1 MNNIDFEEEINL
13 INNNNLKFMN
23 DAISQSQ
30 NTSRENFEPHENG
43 KTHKIKD
50 FKFIK
55 LIMFSCFISLGFINH
70 IGYYLILTSSQHFAT
85 KLGNES
91 LIAFY
96 PLALI
101 FFNSFTRIMNSKY
114 FINISY
120 FIRVIFLSLYFSTG
134 FISMFF
140 ILHKM
145 TNSKNTNLAFWL
157 TMIPAI
163 IMGTG
168 ESLGEVT
175 ILGYISTFKGN
186 YVSGFNIGSS
196 MAGVSGSLLSLLLK
210 RYNNIN
216 LKNVY
221 LFLTLFAVLY
231 LFIFMITICGYKEK
245 KNYYKGGGENYVTIT
260 GKNENLNCKNINL
273 SINFARFHLINLALT
288 NFLQYTICYC
298 FAERANKFEYIDSKG
313 TIFHSVQYESFLLI
327 YEIGM
332 VISSSCLFLIKNI
345 KNLEIFTYLQ
355 LINFILWFLE
365 ALLGYIS
372 NQWICFI
379 HLFFVGVCA
388 GSSNVGL
395 LNNLFE
401 SKYINQ
407 NYKELCLNICEY
419 FMDWAILIS
428 SVTSLLFD
436 NTFLKTK

>member
-1 MNNIDFEEEINL
+1 MNIFDTEEEINL
-13 INNNNLKFMN
+13 INNNKIKIMN
-23 DAISQSQ
+23 DMTSQSQ
-30 NTSRENFEPHENG
+30 NINNDNIITKENDKSDKLKE
-43 KTHKIKD
+43 

-70 IGYYLILTSSQHFAT
+70 IGYYLILTSSQQFAT

-120 FIRVIFLSLYFSTG
+120 FIRVIFLSLYFFTG

-140 ILHKM
+140 ILNKM
-145 TNSKNTNLAFWL
+145 ANSKNTNLAFWL
-157 TMIPAI
+157 SMFPSI

-186 YVSGFNIGSS
+186 YVSGFNVGSA
-196 MAGVSGSLLSLLLK
+196 MAGVSGSLLSLLMK
-210 RYNNIN
+210 RYNIN

-245 KNYYKGGGENYVTIT
+245 KNYYKKGENYVTLT
-260 GKNENLNCKNINL
+260 GKNEYLNCKNIKI
-273 SINFARFHLINLALT
+273 SINFATFHLTNLALT

-298 FAERANKFEYIDSKG
+298 FAERANKFEYINSKN
-313 TIFHSVQYESFLLI
+313 TIFNSIQYEAFLLF
-327 YEIGM
+327 YEIGV
-332 VISSSCLFLIKNI
+332 VISNSCLFLIKQIN
-345 KNLEIFTYLQ
+345 KLEIFTYLQ
-355 LINFILWFLE
+355 GINFILWFFE
-365 ALLGYIS
+365 AMFGFIS

-379 HLFFVGVCA
+379 HLFFVGICA
-388 GSSNVGL
+388 GGSNVGL

-419 FMDWAILIS
+419 FMDWAILS
-428 SVTSLLFD
+428 SSIMSLIFD
-436 NTFLKTK
+436 NTFLKAK

>member
-1 MNNIDFEEEINL
+1 MNNSDFEEEINL
-13 INNNNLKFMN
+13 INNNKLNFMN
-23 DAISQSQ
+23 DINSQSQ
-30 NTSRENFEPHENG
+30 NITKENFGPIENSNN
-43 KTHKIKD
+43 HKVKEI
-50 FKFIK
+50 KFIK

-120 FIRVIFLSLYFSTG
+120 FIRVIFLSLYFCTG

-140 ILHKM
+140 ILDKM

-157 TMIPAI
+157 TMFPSI

-175 ILGYISTFKGN
+175 ILGYIATFKGN
-186 YVSGFNIGSS
+186 YVSGFNVGSA
-196 MAGVSGSLLSLLLK
+196 MAGLSGSFLSLLLK
-210 RYNNIN
+210 KYDIN

-231 LFIFMITICGYKEK
+231 LFIFMVTICGYKEK
-245 KNYYKGGGENYVTIT
+245 KNYHKHGQHYVTIT
-260 GKNENLNCKNINL
+260 EKNEYLTCKNVRLGICYAN
-273 SINFARFHLINLALT
+273 FHLTNLALT

-298 FAERANKFEYIDSKG
+298 FAERANKYEYINSKG
-313 TIFHSVQYESFLLI
+313 TIFNKNQYEAFLLF
-327 YEIGM
+327 YEFGV
-332 VISSSCLFLIKNI
+332 VISNSCLFLIKHI
-345 KNLEIFTYLQ
+345 KNLEIFTYIQ
-355 LINFILWFLE
+355 GINFILWFLE
-365 ALLGYIS
+365 AIFGYIS
-372 NQWICFI
+372 NQWVCFI
-379 HLFFVGVCA
+379 HLFFVGLCA
-388 GSSNVGL
+388 GGSNVGL
-395 LNNLFE
+395 LNHLFE
-401 SKYINQ
+401 TRYINQ

-419 FMDWAILIS
+419 FMDWAILLS
-428 SVTSLLFD
+428 SITSLILD
-436 NTFLKTK
+436 NTFLKEK